1 MITRQALGRV
11 AQLGDLYDAHTDN
24 FCGIGIFNGN
34 LPESVISLI
43 DNGHNDLKYI
53 YNDTMK
59 EKLDK
64 LEIEGELMV

>member
-1 MITRQALGRV
+1 MITCQALGRV
-11 AQLGDLYDAHTDN
+11 HQLGDLYDAHTDS
-24 FCGIGIFNGN
+24 FCGIEIFNDN
-34 LPESVISLI
+34 LPESAISLT